1 MEIAQVV
8 VIGIIATI
16 MVVFLKDQKPEIAL
30 QLSLAAGIVIFLFMI
45 SRLTVVVQA
54 LQEIALRINIDIT
67 YLNIVL
73 KIIGVAYLASFGV
86 EICKDAGQG
95 SIAAKIEFAGKIII
109 ISLAI
114 PILMAVMDLIV
125 KIMP

>member
-8 VIGIIATI
+8 IIGIVATI

-30 QLSLAAGIVIFLFMI
+30 QLSLATGIVIFLFMI
-45 SRLTVVVQA
+45 TRLTVVIEA
-54 LQEIALRINIDIT
+54 LQEIALKINIDIT

-86 EICKDAGQG
+86 EICKDAGQS

-114 PILMAVMDLIV
+114 PILMAVMDLVV